1 MYLPVHSVDVEGIRI
16 PNQCPLP
23 FLQNV
28 VAFYLANKQVS
39 ERATLC
45 SGNEV
50 THGHPDK
57 YIYTCLFLSPK
68 NGYTLFHCL
77 NDNKFKLLPL
87 TEGKSLQG
95 QKCQFSAVCREPEH
109 PTLPTRAPSPST
121 ATLPFSQK
129 LSWGK
134 TQLFSFQANYVSSA
148 SNSGKNTTSLLPCR
162 ETLSHTW
169 TWTAQHILSQLR
181 QLPGFR
187 VHAVCPWSL
196 LHSLF

>member
-57 YIYTCLFLSPK
+57 YIYTHVFSSLPKTVIPSFTASMTINSNSYLLLKGNHCRARNASFQLRAVNQSTQPCPPGHLHLARQPSLFP
-68 NGYTLFHCL
+68 
-77 NDNKFKLLPL
+77 
-87 TEGKSLQG
+87 KSLAEARHS
-95 QKCQFSAVCREPEH
+95 CF
-109 PTLPTRAPSPST
+109 PS
-121 ATLPFSQK
+121 K
-129 LSWGK
+129 L
-134 TQLFSFQANYVSSA
+134 TM
-148 SNSGKNTTSLLPCR
+148 
-162 ETLSHTW
+162 
-169 TWTAQHILSQLR
+169 
-181 QLPGFR
+181 
-187 VHAVCPWSL
+187 
-196 LHSLF
+196 